1 MLKVGKL
8 DNALLSKA
16 VINRIKCKR
25 PEVLVHAGVGEDCA
39 AIDFG

>member
-25 PEVLVHAGVGEDCA
+25 PEVLVHARSRRGLRGN
-39 AIDFG
+39 